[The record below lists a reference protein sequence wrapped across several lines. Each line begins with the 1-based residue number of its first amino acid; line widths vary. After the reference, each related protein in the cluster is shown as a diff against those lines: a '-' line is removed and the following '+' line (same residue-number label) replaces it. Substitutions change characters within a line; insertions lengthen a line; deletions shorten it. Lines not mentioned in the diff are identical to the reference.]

1 MFVKYKNKEMFDNNS
16 WIEKLTISLLI
27 IRIIY
32 NITSGYLSVNP
43 SKKIALMRFFGM
55 KVPKDLTNIQFVKAT
70 RDKSKDMENL
80 VIVFILLI
88 FIVTMIMI
96 KKFLHL

>member
-1 MFVKYKNKEMFDNNS
+1 MLDISS
-16 WIEKLTISLLI
+16 WIEKLTVSLLI
-27 IRIIY
+27 IRILY

-55 KVPKDLTNIQFVKAT
+55 KVPKDLTNIQFVKGS
-70 RDKSKDMENL
+70 RDKSKVIENL
-80 VIVFILLI
+80 IILFILLI
-88 FIVTMIMI
+88 FIATIIMS

>member
-1 MFVKYKNKEMFDNNS
+1 MFDNSS
-16 WIEKLTISLLI
+16 WIEILTIALLI
-27 IRIIY
+27 IRIVY

-43 SKKIALMRFFGM
+43 SKKITLMRFFGM
-55 KVPKDLTNIQFVKAT
+55 KIPKDLTNIQFVKGT
-70 RDKSKDMENL
+70 RDKSKDIENL
-80 VIVFILLI
+80 VIVFILLL